1 MTKSEL
7 KKIRDFHGHIGPYA
21 VTGYIIGKLAKK
33 SFKKLEKI
41 VVYNPLKTPQSCVID
56 GLQLSSGCTLGR
68 SSIKLIKSENIKIEI
83 YARNKSVVIK
93 LDKDFEKLAKKNFG
107 RNMMIFAKNI
117 EPLIKQFI

>member
-7 KKIRDFHGHIGPYA
+7 KIIRDFHGHIGPYA

-68 SSIKLIKSENIKIEI
+68 SSIKLKKSENIKIEI
-83 YARNKSVVIK
+83 YAKNKSVVIK

-107 RNMMIFAKNI
+107 RNMKIFAKNI

>member
-1 MTKSEL
+1 MTKSEF

-68 SSIKLIKSENIKIEI
+68 SSIKLKKSENIKIEI
-83 YARNKSVVIK
+83 YAKNKSVVIK

-107 RNMMIFAKNI
+107 RNMKIFAKNI